1 MTNSSDITLTMSEKD
16 LHLPKIAMRIKAQ
29 AALRNMKQLDLAKY
43 LKNSASYDVSKT

>member
-1 MTNSSDITLTMSEKD
+1 MSEKD

-43 LKNSASYDVSKT
+43 LKIAPATMSQKLNGKIRISAD